1 MELPGFGMEPTAT
14 RAAPPAPTDP
24 TLPYGEGMQT
34 AELTIQ
40 TPNGEKTVPLV
51 EGQPLFVGR
60 TAECDLYLP
69 SPAVSRRHAVF
80 LTRHGHVGLKDLDS
94 ANGTYLNG
102 RKITKPIRLKD
113 GDVIQVATFVMH
125 FAKKADEN
133 GQTVILSSSILDG
146 HSADGQ
152 AAVNPADITISDN
165 QSTPPPPAEPTF
177 ADDDAAADDEAGSG
191 EFFANIPDAPV
202 RTAPAEAEAG
212 AAAEAPAPTPATDS
226 EKPEAAPARTHL
238 DGRGKEGESNTRV
251 IARPPRPR
259 PTRPNTIAREIDEEV
274 VGDGD
279 GDHLMV
285 DDTPPEEADGELA
298 LTKAAAEAG
307 LVGEFVPEEDTTRPN
322 GGGGSPDLSGV
333 SIDTP
338 KPYTPAENAIPVDE
352 KFREAIEARLA
363 LFSFLADL
371 KQERDGL
378 LAANPGAPDA
388 VKSEF
393 SRQDREMDKLPTA
406 DQCDSMIEKR
416 TARRRDLKEKIKE
429 AKKNGTKPPPR
440 PSKLMIEAED
450 MAINQWTILS
460 QSFRE
465 VLPSVFAQGYRLT
478 GQEPLAQAMEEAG
491 LDGKTLLGGG
501 AYLLALGEL
510 LEETKYNRA
519 YVKSRLNEVE
529 GDKKSGGGGGKRFGL
544 FGGKNDDE
552 EDEDEDEDDDTPSE
566 SPEELRETEK
576 YLGQR
581 VNWINQESLYIEQ
594 MLIKEFWDIYTKMAL
609 HYLPNHEEMTVA
621 VRAFL
626 RHGVIGFM
634 PWWLKPEVR
643 EFIMEDCNKDVVHH
657 MEVSR
662 KITNILYADEYLAA
676 VMNMECTP
684 AMDENLEINE
694 RNSPNWKADK
704 ALRKLINAR
713 SQKILMTELMNTLGD
728 RIAGLE
734 AETAK
739 LDDRLKGL
747 LHGQKNYK
755 QIKNELS
762 QQRQSY
768 RVEVSKLTNL
778 GKKIKEQ
785 TLATLDETI
794 AETEERFASGEL
806 PKPSREFLIEREC
819 AGVRRIGRLLANLKE
834 RFMPLVMRDNFHINT
849 DCVNDRLA
857 INGEI
862 ADIERRDPAVFLEI
876 IVPSKKRANRV
887 DIRISPVIVLV
898 PSAGVL
904 AFSWNPRQKPEDGRL
919 GIPTCFIRPRLRERQ
934 LTYLISDFRWDTSK
948 ASAGMDVMN
957 SETIVAA
964 FMSVRWDWRKRSKEG
979 REKGLIYTDQN
990 DRTNWRRVYEAY
1002 LQTAYDGGKKLYQ
1015 RNYDF
1020 YERIIGRY
1028 FDMPENV
1035 ELLRK

>member
-1 MELPGFGMEPTAT
+1 NNTIAVAETKA
-14 RAAPPAPTDP
+14 AAP
-24 TLPYGEGMQT
+24 E
-34 AELTIQ
+34 
-40 TPNGEKTVPLV
+40 
-51 EGQPLFVGR
+51 
-60 TAECDLYLP
+60 
-69 SPAVSRRHAVF
+69 S
-80 LTRHGHVGLKDLDS
+80 
-94 ANGTYLNG
+94 
-102 RKITKPIRLKD
+102 
-113 GDVIQVATFVMH
+113 
-125 FAKKADEN
+125 
-133 GQTVILSSSILDG
+133 
-146 HSADGQ
+146 
-152 AAVNPADITISDN
+152 
-165 QSTPPPPAEPTF
+165 AEPTF
-177 ADDDAAADDEAGSG
+177 VDDDGAAADDENGSG
-191 EFFANIPDAPV
+191 EFFANMPDAPA
-202 RTAPAEAEAG
+202 RPAEAEAATEPEPRPAQTDEPADG
-212 AAAEAPAPTPATDS
+212 AKEPDPAAARS
-226 EKPEAAPARTHL
+226 HL
-238 DGRGKEGESNTRV
+238 DGRSGGESNTRV

-259 PTRPNTIAREIDEEV
+259 PSRPNTIAREIDEEV

-285 DDTPPEEADGELA
+285 DDAPAEEADGELA

-307 LVGEFVPEEDTTRPN
+307 LVGEFVPEEEAARPN
-322 GGGGSPDLSGV
+322 GGGGTPDLTGV
-333 SIDTP
+333 SIGTP
-338 KPYTPAENAIPVDE
+338 EPYKPAENAIPIDE

-371 KQERDGL
+371 KQERDDL

-440 PSKLMIEAED
+440 PSKLMIQAED

-465 VLPSVFAQGYRLT
+465 VLPTVFAQGYRLT
-478 GQEPLAQAMEEAG
+478 GQEPLAQAIEEAG

-501 AYLLALGEL
+501 AYLLALGEF

-519 YVKSRLNEVE
+519 YVKSRLAEVE
-529 GDKKSGGGGGKRFGL
+529 GEEKKSGGGKRFGL
-544 FGGKNDDE
+544 FGGKDDE
-552 EDEDEDEDDDTPSE
+552 DDDDEDEDEGGDDTPRE

-581 VNWINQESLYIEQ
+581 VNWINQETLYIEQ

-634 PWWLKPEVR
+634 PWWLSPEVR
-643 EFIMEDCNKDVVHH
+643 EFIMEDCGKDVVHH

-704 ALRKLINAR
+704 ALRRLINAR
-713 SQKILMTELMNTLGD
+713 SQKILMTELMNSLGD

-739 LDDRLKGL
+739 LDTRLNGL

-785 TLATLDETI
+785 TLANLEEVI

-806 PKPSREFLIEREC
+806 PKPTREFLIEREC